1 MQGELERFLVS
12 TFYTGISR
20 PMSLSLDCITFAR
33 DGLLFEPSS
42 NAPIVRAEFIE
53 QGAEAGVVARLQK
66 VHELVHHHELQ
77 ALERISGQSGVD
89 ADCTGFRRARTPACF
104 HHSNAPTRCM
114 DADAGLHA
122 LDYTGQ
128 RAQHFGA
135 VELVEGGL
143 IYGGLTGGTLTA
155 SVPVRG
161 GLT

>member
-1 MQGELERFLVS
+1 
-12 TFYTGISR
+12 
-20 PMSLSLDCITFAR
+20 
-33 DGLLFEPSS
+33 
-42 NAPIVRAEFIE
+42 
-53 QGAEAGVVARLQK
+53 
-66 VHELVHHHELQ
+66 
-77 ALERISGQSGVD
+77 
-89 ADCTGFRRARTPACF
+89 
-104 HHSNAPTRCM
+104 M

-128 RAQHFGA
+128 CAQHFGA